1 MATETKVIID
11 MDQKGIEITCKH
23 CGESQTYTMRSK
35 EIPTRPKTQCQNC
48 EKWIYIDKSL
58 LVKKFGQKDLVK
70 KDQKKESLYI
80 TNQEDRAK
88 SAPKT
93 KEKTSIK
100 LTKQQRPKN
109 NDQKIIR
116 SVGNIHTPERNKERL
131 YDIYFKTDTIE
142 NLAKKYEIPRDYLNK
157 IKSKLKKLKYPPRI
171 EDNKLVCYQ
180 CGKENEKR
188 LVFHHNHKTNE
199 YIALVCDSCNQKLE
213 NNEGIIYPL
222 QDNTKKVEKSESKN
236 SIKENRGH
244 REVISIEQM
253 SQEVELFG
261 RTIPL
266 DKVREIAR
274 ETLLGHR
281 VMMEGVKSWLGVWKK
296 RYHEYIEDKPE
307 HFLIDK
313 YEKAQ
318 ETLEFLYKVEKLF
331 KEITNGKS

>member
-1 MATETKVIID
+1 MAAKDMTSSQIKQTNSQRILKYLQENKGEISNEEISRETGID
-11 MDQKGIEITCKH
+11 KTNIPREIKKLEAQGHKISKRYEQIGRSKFVWFLLTSSQIKQTN
-23 CGESQTYTMRSK
+23 SQTK
-35 EIPTRPKTQCQNC
+35 KKPP
-48 EKWIYIDKSL
+48 
-58 LVKKFGQKDLVK
+58 VKKR
-70 KDQKKESLYI
+70 E
-80 TNQEDRAK
+80 
-88 SAPKT
+88 
-93 KEKTSIK
+93 
-100 LTKQQRPKN
+100 
-109 NDQKIIR
+109 
-116 SVGNIHTPERNKERL
+116 
-131 YDIYFKTDTIE
+131 
-142 NLAKKYEIPRDYLNK
+142 
-157 IKSKLKKLKYPPRI
+157 
-171 EDNKLVCYQ
+171 
-180 CGKENEKR
+180 
-188 LVFHHNHKTNE
+188 
-199 YIALVCDSCNQKLE
+199 KLE
-213 NNEGIIYPL
+213 
-222 QDNTKKVEKSESKN
+222 ESKN

>member
-1 MATETKVIID
+1 MISENKVIID

-23 CGESQTYTMRSK
+23 CEESQTYTMRSK
-35 EIPTRPKTQCQNC
+35 KIPERPKTQCQNC

-58 LVKKFGQKDLVK
+58 LVKK
-70 KDQKKESLYI
+70 DQNEV
-80 TNQEDRAK
+80 D
-88 SAPKT
+88 
-93 KEKTSIK
+93 
-100 LTKQQRPKN
+100 QRP
-109 NDQKIIR
+109 NDQKNDKQSPKPIEKPKK
-116 SVGNIHTPERNKERL
+116 PEIKQLSPLTKN
-131 YDIYFKTDTIE
+131 DQMT
-142 NLAKKYEIPRDYLNK
+142 
-157 IKSKLKKLKYPPRI
+157 KSKK
-171 EDNKLVCYQ
+171 
-180 CGKENEKR
+180 G
-188 LVFHHNHKTNE
+188 
-199 YIALVCDSCNQKLE
+199 
-213 NNEGIIYPL
+213 
-222 QDNTKKVEKSESKN
+222 
-236 SIKENRGH
+236 NREH
-244 REVISIEQM
+244 QEVRFYEQM
-253 SQEVELFG
+253 SQEIELFG

>member
-1 MATETKVIID
+1 MISENKVIID
-11 MDQKGIEITCKH
+11 MEQKGIEITCKH

-35 EIPTRPKTQCQNC
+35 KIPNRPKTQCQNC

-58 LVKKFGQKDLVK
+58 LVKK
-70 KDQKKESLYI
+70 DQNEV
-80 TNQEDRAK
+80 D
-88 SAPKT
+88 
-93 KEKTSIK
+93 
-100 LTKQQRPKN
+100 QRP
-109 NDQKIIR
+109 NDQKNDKQSPKPIEKPKK
-116 SVGNIHTPERNKERL
+116 PEIKQLSPLTKN
-131 YDIYFKTDTIE
+131 DQMT
-142 NLAKKYEIPRDYLNK
+142 
-157 IKSKLKKLKYPPRI
+157 KSKK
-171 EDNKLVCYQ
+171 
-180 CGKENEKR
+180 G
-188 LVFHHNHKTNE
+188 
-199 YIALVCDSCNQKLE
+199 
-213 NNEGIIYPL
+213 
-222 QDNTKKVEKSESKN
+222 
-236 SIKENRGH
+236 NREH
-244 REVISIEQM
+244 QEVRFYEQM
-253 SQEVELFG
+253 SQEIELFG